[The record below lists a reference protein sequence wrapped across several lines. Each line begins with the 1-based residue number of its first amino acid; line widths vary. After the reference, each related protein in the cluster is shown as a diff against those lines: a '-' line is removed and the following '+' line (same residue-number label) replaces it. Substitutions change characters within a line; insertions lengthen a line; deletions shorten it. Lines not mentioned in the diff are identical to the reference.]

1 MSSKQRK
8 IIGVVIKSGA
18 PTEQEQKAI
27 DALPREYKVKVMNGR
42 FVENN
47 SNEKITTYKLLN
59 LSGRKEID
67 VWYEDILMEDKE
79 FKAAAQESAKADATS
94 AKEKADADHAQ
105 KEADLAA
112 AKDADLAAAKKI
124 ADDKA
129 AADKKAAEDAKKDV
143 AAKKKAAVAAK
154 PKVVKK

>member
-67 VWYEDILMEDKE
+67 VCNFGKWY
-79 FKAAAQESAKADATS
+79 
-94 AKEKADADHAQ
+94 
-105 KEADLAA
+105 
-112 AKDADLAAAKKI
+112 
-124 ADDKA
+124 
-129 AADKKAAEDAKKDV
+129 
-143 AAKKKAAVAAK
+143 
-154 PKVVKK
+154 